1 MAQTGTRAERAYQQ
15 IRSDILTGHFLPG
28 QRLLFTDLGSRYGT
42 SVGVLREGLSRL
54 AEQGLVV
61 SQPQQGFHVTPVIPQ
76 DLQDL
81 TEARVEIETLTF
93 RKAMQSGD
101 LAWESRLVAAHHV
114 LDGTPELTADD
125 PQQVNEAWAIAHT
138 EFHRVLLEGCPNRRL
153 REIAA
158 ALRDASEV
166 YRRWSR
172 HLGGEQG
179 RDIPGEHRALLK
191 AAIDRDIPG
200 GTALLARHIE
210 YTTNAVL
217 ASGQFSADGADS
229 APRDRR
235 TSAGA
240 GRDEAGGRNSGGGGK
255 SVAGTKRSGRAAT
268 ADGSAA
274 GSVKTANADDKVVS
288 AAGHSGSASRRSR

>member
-15 IRSDILTGHFLPG
+15 IRSDILTGRFLPG
-28 QRLLFTDLGSRYGT
+28 QRLLFTDLGARYGT

-61 SQPQQGFHVTPVIPQ
+61 SQPQQGFHVTPVIPD
-76 DLQDL
+76 DLRDL
-81 TEARVEIETLTF
+81 TEARVEIETLAF

-114 LDGTPELTADD
+114 LEGTPELTADD
-125 PQQVNEAWAIAHT
+125 PQQVNEDWAIAHT

-153 REIAA
+153 REYAA

-200 GTALLARHIE
+200 GVALLAQHIE

-217 ASGQFSADGADS
+217 ASGQFSADGEDP
-229 APRDRR
+229 APRGRR
-235 TSAGA
+235 AASRSGTASTGRRGAGA
-240 GRDEAGGRNSGGGGK
+240 GK
-255 SVAGTKRSGRAAT
+255 PAT
-268 ADGSAA
+268 APGGAPA
-274 GSVKTANADDKVVS
+274 RAVS
-288 AAGHSGSASRRSR
+288 AAQHSGSASRRSR